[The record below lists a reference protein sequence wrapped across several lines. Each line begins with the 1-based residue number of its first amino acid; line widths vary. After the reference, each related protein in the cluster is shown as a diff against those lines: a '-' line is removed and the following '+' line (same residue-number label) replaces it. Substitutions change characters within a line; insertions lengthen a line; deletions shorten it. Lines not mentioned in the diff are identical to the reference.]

1 MTRQQILSRVCALF
15 SQEGYAYYASQ
26 DSRACFDVMATD
38 CSHRETLLVKALE
51 NVDGFTREMNDRLA
65 RISTLLDAWSV
76 LIGGCN
82 RAGSLEDGVVY
93 RRYAIDVMSP
103 HTLEQYLTGDQ
114 PTLRKEKK
122 LLCELDPE
130 KLKSA
135 RRELKMSRPEFSRFT
150 GISEEML
157 YRYEHG
163 ICKPVSGVAEH
174 MENLLGAKL
183 TWGVSPSH
191 NTPSE
196 AGPSPD
202 VSDAKSVDLFLGFRS
217 AYVRNPIT
225 MFLGIGTKPGEAE
238 DVKKEVIA
246 IHMSD
251 DTRTIS
257 KKTGALK
264 SISNILKSKRCIISN
279 LKPKD
284 TSGIPVLT
292 LRETCGL
299 GKKGLIKF
307 LSE

>member
-1 MTRQQILSRVCALF
+1 MTRQQLLFQVCALF
-15 SQEGYAYYASQ
+15 GQEGYAYYASQ
-26 DSRACFDVMATD
+26 DSKACFDVMATD

-65 RISTLLDAWSV
+65 RISTLLGAWSV

-103 HTLEQYLTGDQ
+103 HTFEQYLTGDQ

-135 RRELKMSRPEFSRFT
+135 RHELKMSRPEFSRFT

-163 ICKPVSGVAEH
+163 ICKPVSCVAEQ
-174 MENLLGAKL
+174 MEHLLGARL
-183 TWGVSPSH
+183 TQGVSPSH
-191 NTPSE
+191 NTPESRQCPE
-196 AGPSPD
+196 
-202 VSDAKSVDLFLGFRS
+202 AKSADLFLGFKS

-246 IHMSD
+246 VHMSD
-251 DTRTIS
+251 DARTIS
-257 KKTGALK
+257 KKTGALE

-292 LRETCGL
+292 LREMRGL

-307 LSE
+307 LSEQCE